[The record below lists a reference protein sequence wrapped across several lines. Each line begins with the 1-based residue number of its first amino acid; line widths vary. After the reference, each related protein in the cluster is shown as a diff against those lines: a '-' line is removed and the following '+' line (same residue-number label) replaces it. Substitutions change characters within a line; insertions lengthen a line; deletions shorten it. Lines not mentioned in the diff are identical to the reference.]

1 MLDDF
6 AVAPADTD
14 GDEVD
19 LTNLIDPLV
28 MLAALL
34 MLIMPPLQQL
44 RVREDLQLTESD
56 GGTSVSLLE
65 QHQSLLEIK
74 ASGELLLDSQPLS
87 DERFLEYIEKLPKG
101 TGIQLAGD
109 RNASYGRGLEI
120 RSLLQDHGIQVFEL
134 VRQPVQE
141 N

>member
-28 MLAALL
+28 MLVALL

-44 RVREDLQLTESD
+44 RVRQDLQLTESG
-56 GGTSVSLLE
+56 GGTSVQSLE
-65 QHQSLLEIK
+65 KRQSLLEIN
-74 ASGELLLDSQPLS
+74 ASGELLLDSQPVS
-87 DERFLEYIEKLPKG
+87 DEQFRQYIEELAKG

-109 RNASYGRGLEI
+109 RNASYGRGLQI

>member
-6 AVAPADTD
+6 TAASADTD
-14 GDEVD
+14 GVEVD

-28 MLAALL
+28 MLVALL

-44 RVREDLQLTESD
+44 RVRQDLQLTEV
-56 GGTSVSLLE
+56 GGGASLQSLE
-65 QHQSLLEIK
+65 QRPSLLEIN
-74 ASGELLLDSQPLS
+74 ASGDLLLDSQPVS
-87 DERFLEYIEKLPKG
+87 DERFRQYIGELSKG
-101 TGIQLAGD
+101 TALQLAGD

-134 VRQPVQE
+134 VR
-141 N
+141 